1 MTDDPVF
8 RVIFSQDDKI
18 YELYARE
25 IDEEAMMSFVCVGG
39 LQFGEPNSLLVDPL
53 EEKLRAEFQGV
64 HRIYI
69 PLHMILRI
77 DEMEKR
83 GVSKIK
89 EQGKR
94 DNIRRLPGISE

>member
-1 MTDDPVF
+1 MNNEPIF

-25 IDEEAMMSFVCVGG
+25 IDEEAMMSFVCIGD
-39 LQFGEPNSLLVDPL
+39 LQFGETSNVLVDPA

-64 HRIYI
+64 QRIYI

-77 DEMEKR
+77 DEMAQR
-83 GVSKIK
+83 GVSKVK
-89 EQGKR
+89 EQGKK
-94 DNIRRLPGISE
+94 DNIRRLPGVSE